1 MNDRYIEVLIAP
13 DGTVKITTEGFTGAS
28 CEEATRA
35 LEEGLGTKT
44 SDERTEEFYDGEAT
58 KVAW

>member
-1 MNDRYIEVLIAP
+1 MERYIDVLISP
-13 DGTVKITTEGFTGAS
+13 DGIVKITTEGFSGAT

-44 SDERTEEFYDGEAT
+44 SDERTEEFYEGET
-58 KVAW
+58 EKVSW